1 MLRVSEPPAFSR
13 TSSFCSEMTPACT
26 KDDTTKT
33 KDDRV
38 SPSPADSGAKFVPFE
53 PNSKKK
59 NKRKGMGQK
68 KGGVYLVV
76 LSDKVELL
84 VGLLQEEDD
93 VGQDDDRH
101 QLDLA
106 AGVVQIGHALEPAEP
121 HPQNVPSTLN
131 VKPKR
136 KRNKRT

>member
-1 MLRVSEPPAFSR
+1 
-13 TSSFCSEMTPACT
+13 
-26 KDDTTKT
+26 
-33 KDDRV
+33 
-38 SPSPADSGAKFVPFE
+38 
-53 PNSKKK
+53 
-59 NKRKGMGQK
+59 MGQK

-136 KRNKRT
+136 KRKRNKRT